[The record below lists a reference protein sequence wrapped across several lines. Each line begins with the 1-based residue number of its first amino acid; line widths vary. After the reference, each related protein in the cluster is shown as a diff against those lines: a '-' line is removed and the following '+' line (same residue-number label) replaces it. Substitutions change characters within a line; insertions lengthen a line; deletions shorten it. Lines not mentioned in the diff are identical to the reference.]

1 MIVGRQMTFESCVI
15 LFLLLF
21 CWLTIVKSLETIQNH
36 WRKCIWLPLTKP
48 SRCHPGRYCKQS
60 NVHVSIM
67 QGFQNTTILSQCLLT
82 PVKQCLVITNCP
94 CLQVIGCILIGY
106 MAWVMATSV
115 TVHRFL
121 NGDMV
126 SWLIKLIYASIIN
139 YLVLE
144 LLCDQSGLQF
154 ILLWI
159 GWMGGRSQW
168 VHMFSQVRLAED
180 SPVQW

>member
-1 MIVGRQMTFESCVI
+1 
-15 LFLLLF
+15 
-21 CWLTIVKSLETIQNH
+21 
-36 WRKCIWLPLTKP
+36 
-48 SRCHPGRYCKQS
+48 
-60 NVHVSIM
+60 
-67 QGFQNTTILSQCLLT
+67 
-82 PVKQCLVITNCP
+82 
-94 CLQVIGCILIGY
+94 

-126 SWLIKLIYASIIN
+126 NKLIKLIYALIIN

-159 GWMGGRSQW
+159 GWMGGGSQ
-168 VHMFSQVRLAED
+168 
-180 SPVQW
+180 